1 MRAHDIFRDMSRMP
15 MKRLVTRK
23 EFFGQPVEESPVE
36 ACDTFHDYLVRNAKV
51 SKASNVLG
59 HPLSQINLCRNC
71 CVACTPYA
79 SKDEFLPRSPFGS
92 SRWLTICSPWLT
104 VVICGDYRGVDRGGH
119 RGGCRGGH
127 R

>member
-1 MRAHDIFRDMSRMP
+1 MRAHDVFRGMSRMP

-51 SKASNVLG
+51 SKSVQNVG
-59 HPLSQINLCRNC
+59 RHPLSQRNLCRYC

-79 SKDEFLPRSPFGS
+79 SKDEFLARSPFGS
-92 SRWLTICSPWLT
+92 SRWLTTLFA
-104 VVICGDYRGVDRGGH
+104 VVNCGHLR
-119 RGGCRGGH
+119 
-127 R
+127 